1 MRLQET
7 FGRVSNP
14 CLYTV
19 LLGGFAE
26 LQQRQRERG
35 RAAGASESLTAGD
48 GELPPDGG
56 PHTRKCGFPNELDK
70 LLRKSDVDLVIREFS
85 LKMYQERRRW
95 AQVHIKGDE
104 DSKQRVS
111 RVLKNIM
118 ATMGIDREAHQK
130 MDKTVRLQLHDRI
143 YKKIRTCMHRIYLQ
157 SKLPKWFEDTCE
169 SHGIEMW
176 HLNEGISSGMK
187 DGLTEV
193 DIMDNIV
200 TATGVEAMAERQQQ
214 LQGHEHQYGGRW
226 CQDRDNHDSDIRSKS
241 KQRHLHIRSQQPGQ
255 RCTYGRAAGNDQ
267 SQVRGAQ
274 LAAHQNRCN
283 PDAPST
289 SRGEAGAAA
298 RAPEDRRRSGRG
310 TVGSQYDLPQH
321 IAPAG
326 MVETMERGPQPPP
339 PPQQTHGNRV
349 GGAQL
354 AAHQNRCNPDAPSTS
369 RGEAGAAAR
378 APEDRRRSG
387 RGTVGSQYDLPQH
400 IAPAGMVET
409 MERGPQPPPPPQ
421 QTHGNRVGDS
431 TMVAA
436 AVLESMR
443 NWQEMDNMQQAGT
456 EDPDCCN
463 DRHLLGAICMNG
475 GASCVQEVYEDGTNG
490 YDFFIPETELQQ
502 EELDLAMMPPPL
514 THKVATI
521 EDHRQ
526 KTLDRLLQSQRV
538 TRSSAAAIAVSH
550 GAVGFHVPREALVDR
565 DQRCHEDDE
574 PALKR
579 VRRLKNTQPSC
590 DSTGV
595 GTARVSE
602 KLIRKGKGKL
612 VTDSEMWNTL

>member
-339 PPQQTHGNRV
+339 PPQQTHGNR
-349 GGAQL
+349 
-354 AAHQNRCNPDAPSTS
+354 
-369 RGEAGAAAR
+369 
-378 APEDRRRSG
+378 
-387 RGTVGSQYDLPQH
+387 YDLPQH